1 MKAWEFPKAL
11 ASGNLPASMM
21 LFGASPYMIDYYI
34 KKLSLLYAP
43 QDEPLKL
50 YHSEYNFATAKAHLS
65 QGSLFGGSNLLIIKS
80 EKKIPKK
87 ELDELISMVAK
98 SPTNFFIYA
107 YYGSDYST
115 SHKSFDPKKTASEHV
130 RFFEPKIKDAVPL
143 LQEEAHRIGLQIDH
157 ATLSHLFNSQN
168 GDIALSINELSK
180 LAILNRPVQSKDI
193 DALVFSLADVKL
205 DDIIANL
212 LEKKDFKND
221 LAQLLESGE
230 EPPRVIAN
238 ISNFVTVLFK
248 FLAYIKLNGSV
259 TSRAVLGFQ
268 LPPDIERQ
276 RIDLARRFT
285 LQSYQQMLQL
295 LLDCELELKHATG
308 QDKDSILYAGLLRL
322 QSIL

>member
-1 MKAWEFPKAL
+1 MKAWEFPKAV
-11 ASGNLPASMM
+11 ASGKVPASMM

-34 KKLSLLYAP
+34 KKLSFIYAP
-43 QDEPLKL
+43 QDEACKL
-50 YHSEYNFATAKAHLS
+50 YYNEYNFAAAKAHLS

-80 EKKIPKK
+80 EKKVPKK
-87 ELDELISMVAK
+87 DLDELIAMVAK

-107 YYGSDYST
+107 YYGTDYSG
-115 SHKSFDPKKTASEHV
+115 SNKSFDAKKTASDNV
-130 RFFEPKIKDAVPL
+130 RFFEPKIRDAVPL
-143 LQEEAHRIGLQIDH
+143 LQEEAARIHLQIDH

-180 LAILNRPVQSKDI
+180 LAILNRPIHSKDI
-193 DALVFSLADVKL
+193 DTLVYSLADVKL

-230 EPPRVIAN
+230 EPPRVIGN
-238 ISNFVTVLFK
+238 ISSFIAVLFK
-248 FLAYIKLNGSV
+248 FLAHIKINGSV
-259 TSRAVLGFQ
+259 TSKVVLGFQ
-268 LPPDIERQ
+268 LPPDIEKQ
-276 RIDLARRFT
+276 RIELCRRFT
-285 LQSYQQMLQL
+285 LKNYQSMLQL
-295 LLDCELELKHATG
+295 LLDCELQLKHASA